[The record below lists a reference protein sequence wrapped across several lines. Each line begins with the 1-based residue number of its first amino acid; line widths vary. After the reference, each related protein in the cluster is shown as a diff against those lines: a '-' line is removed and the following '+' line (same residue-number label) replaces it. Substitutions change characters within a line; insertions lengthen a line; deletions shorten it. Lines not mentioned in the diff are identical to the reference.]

1 MSVWLGQEIQ
11 TLPRQIELIFSGGAL
26 LHSPVQP
33 EPVLMKRPRLPRTPR
48 LNRDATQLLRL
59 AIALSVSG
67 SRLEDRYWAHQL
79 DAQID
84 SVLDKGHE
92 DTLESALDQLWTAN
106 PPAYDALAQAIESR
120 SSCFPRSDGQALL
133 LIAVPVLA
141 WSRYS
146 IAAGAIAPAR
156 LAALRVQLQGHVLAA
171 GARLALADVLFS
183 PDQMPRGFAATRT
196 FMRSLADAAE
206 HEQDLHVDPA
216 SLAQVIPFVA
226 DVRYVVGAVM
236 LAPDAALFRWQEAQH
251 SREQVLR
258 DWQAQGGAALQAMLP
273 ACTIE
278 ALLPNAYFHAWRESD
293 LAGRGWGLRAT
304 LDYLGAV
311 LTLPAASLRAV
322 IAPFYDHVLE
332 EYRVGFTRI
341 GSNDILHGV
350 VWPLIGNEDE
360 NTDVT
365 SDIETIVRAAGVGE
379 VLILSERMP
388 LEYCDDCGAPLF
400 PNPEGELVHAQ
411 IPESAE
417 PAPHLH

>member
-1 MSVWLGQEIQ
+1 
-11 TLPRQIELIFSGGAL
+11 
-26 LHSPVQP
+26 
-33 EPVLMKRPRLPRTPR
+33 MKRPRLPRTPR
-48 LNRDATQLLRL
+48 LSRDATQLLRL
-59 AIALSVSG
+59 AIALSVSA
-67 SRLEDRYWAHQL
+67 SRMEDRLWARQL

-84 SVLDKGHE
+84 SVLDKGQE

-120 SSCFPRSDGQALL
+120 SSGLVGADGQEVL
-133 LIAVPVLA
+133 LIAVPVQA

-146 IAAGAIAPAR
+146 IAAGAIVPAR
-156 LAALRVQLQGHVLAA
+156 MMELRAQLHGHVLAA

-183 PDQMPRGFAATRT
+183 PDQLPRGFAATRT
-196 FMRSLADAAE
+196 FARSLADAAA
-206 HEQDLHVDPA
+206 HQQDMHVDPA

-236 LAPDAALFRWQEAQH
+236 VAPGTAVFRWQEAQH

-258 DWQAQGGAALQAMLP
+258 DWQAHGGAVLQTMLP
-273 ACTIE
+273 GCAIE
-278 ALLPNAYFHAWRESD
+278 VLLPNAYFSAWRESD
-293 LAGRGWGLRAT
+293 LAGRGWGLRAAM
-304 LDYLGAV
+304 DYLHAM
-311 LTLPAASLRAV
+311 LALPAASLRAV
-322 IAPFYDHVLE
+322 VAPFYDHVLE
-332 EYRVGFTRI
+332 EYRIGFTEM
-341 GSNDILHGV
+341 GSNDVLHGV

-360 NTDVT
+360 NTEVT
-365 SDIETIVRAAGVGE
+365 SEIETIVRAAGIGE
-379 VLILSERMP
+379 VLLLNERMP

>member
-1 MSVWLGQEIQ
+1 
-11 TLPRQIELIFSGGAL
+11 
-26 LHSPVQP
+26 
-33 EPVLMKRPRLPRTPR
+33 MKRPRLPRTPR
-48 LNRDATQLLRL
+48 LSRDAKQLLRL
-59 AIALSVSG
+59 AIALSVSA
-67 SRLEDRYWAHQL
+67 SRVEDRFWAHQL

-84 SVLDKGHE
+84 SVLDKGQE

-106 PPAYDALAQAIESR
+106 PPAYDALAQAIETR
-120 SSCFPRSDGQALL
+120 SSGLLSADGQDIL
-133 LIAVPVLA
+133 LIAVPVQA

-156 LAALRVQLQGHVLAA
+156 LMELRTQLHGHVLAA

-183 PDQMPRGFAATRT
+183 PDQLPRGFAATRT
-196 FMRSLADAAE
+196 FARGLADAAGQ
-206 HEQDLHVDPA
+206 EQDMHVDPA

-236 LAPDAALFRWQEAQH
+236 VAPGTAVFRWQEAQH
-251 SREQVLR
+251 SREQVMR
-258 DWQAQGGAALQAMLP
+258 DWQAYGGAVLQTMLP
-273 ACTIE
+273 ACIIE
-278 ALLPNAYFHAWRESD
+278 ALLPNAYFNAWRESD

-304 LDYLGAV
+304 MDYLNAV
-311 LTLPAASLRAV
+311 LALPAASLCAV
-322 IAPFYDHVLE
+322 IAPFHDHVLE
-332 EYRVGFTRI
+332 EYRVGFTRV
-341 GSNDILHGV
+341 GSNDVLHGV

-360 NTDVT
+360 NTEVT
-365 SDIETIVRAAGVGE
+365 SEIETIVRAAGIGE
-379 VLILSERMP
+379 VLMLSERMP